1 VVDVYQVNHH
11 GLDVSSNPR
20 LLKVLAPT
28 VAVFNNGPTK
38 GCHPTVVEALR
49 SLERRPEIYQVHR
62 NQGASEA
69 NTVSGQIANAAAAG
83 GNYLMLTVGP
93 DGKSYEVR
101 VPSTGHS
108 RRFES
113 RRRP

>member
-1 VVDVYQVNHH
+1 
-11 GLDVSSNPR
+11 